1 MRLYVRHYKSF
12 INENF
17 KDRQG
22 RIVTLEF
29 ANDYII
35 ARDCG
40 SESKVM
46 TTEFEEIC
54 EIPTIILVRLRGGQ
68 SLIIPKDMIIELD
81 YLKARLRELANH
93 LKIKYV
99 ADEKWEWR

>member
-1 MRLYVRHYKSF
+1 MVFIYPLCERRLYVRHYKSF

-46 TTEFEEIC
+46 TTEFEEIY

-68 SLIIPKDMIIELD
+68 SLIVPK
-81 YLKARLRELANH
+81 H
-93 LKIKYV
+93 KIT
-99 ADEKWEWR
+99 